1 MTLKSSPVSPKVNLS
16 MIKLSGVTKEYNIG
30 GEIFKALDNISLEIK
45 QGEYTGILGAS
56 GSGKSTLMHIM
67 GLLDHPTK
75 GTIQIN
81 KQDVS
86 KLSDDQLSALRNN
99 FVGFVFQ
106 QFNLINK
113 LTNIENVILPTVYAR
128 NKFDFNPKEKALE
141 IFAKFGISNKAN
153 SYPNKISGG
162 QQQRVAIARALI
174 MNPQLILADE
184 PTGNLDTKNGNAIL
198 ELLENLNKEQGVTVV
213 IITHEKDVADRTKR
227 KIMIADGKLIK

>member
-1 MTLKSSPVSPKVNLS
+1 

-30 GEIFKALDNISLEIK
+30 GEIFKAVDNISLEIK
-45 QGEYTGILGAS
+45 QGEYTGILGSS

-67 GLLDHPTK
+67 GLLDHPTRGK
-75 GTIQIN
+75 IEIN
-81 KQDVS
+81 HKDVS
-86 KLSDDQLSALRNN
+86 GLTDDQLSTLRNE

-128 NKFDFNPKEKALE
+128 KKLDYNPETKARELFE
-141 IFAKFGISNKAN
+141 QFGISGKADT
-153 SYPNKISGG
+153 YPNKISGG
-162 QQQRVAIARALI
+162 QQQRIAIIRALI

-198 ELLENLNKEQGVTVV
+198 ELLENLNKKQGVTVV

-227 KIMIADGKLIK
+227 KIVIADGRLIR